1 MFILYAI
8 DRFVVLAIVALVVAA
23 VLLIILR
30 VIFNYA
36 EVNPFTWYARN
47 VRRATDPVLA
57 PARAMLMA
65 FRLDPSVAPLIVVI
79 FILVAGYLVVQVTG
93 TLLNTIAGI
102 LFAATSHSPD
112 MTVAIIGYLL
122 FGLIGLYNMAIIV
135 RIVFVWIGMSYAN
148 PWNRLLIKITEPLLA
163 PLRRLV
169 PMVGLFDISPIIAF
183 IILWICQAAVAKTL
197 LAKWPLGFF

>member
-1 MFILYAI
+1 MLILQSINLFILWAVI
-8 DRFVVLAIVALVVAA
+8 AIVGAA

-30 VIFNYA
+30 VIFNYTD
-36 EVNPFTWYARN
+36 VNPFTWHARN

-57 PARAMLMA
+57 PARAVLMG
-65 FRLDPSVAPLIVVI
+65 FRLDPGVAPLIVII
-79 FILVAGYLVVQVTG
+79 FILVAGYLLIQVAG
-93 TLLNTIAGI
+93 TLLNMIGGI
-102 LFAATSHSPD
+102 LFAITSHSPG
-112 MTVAIIGYLL
+112 MAIAITGYLL

-148 PWNRLLIKITEPLLA
+148 PWNRLLVKLTEPLLA

-169 PMVGLFDISPIIAF
+169 PMVGMFDISPIIAF
-183 IILWICQAAVAKTL
+183 IILWLCQAAVAKTL